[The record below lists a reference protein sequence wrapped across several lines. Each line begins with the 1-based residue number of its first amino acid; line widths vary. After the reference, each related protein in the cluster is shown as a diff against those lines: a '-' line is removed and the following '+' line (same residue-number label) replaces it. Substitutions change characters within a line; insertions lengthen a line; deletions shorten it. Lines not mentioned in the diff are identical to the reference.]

1 MKAIFF
7 ARGGY
12 GTSRIVD
19 RLDLAPLGRHPKI
32 IAGYSDA
39 TALLLA
45 IQTKLDLPVFHG
57 PFVTDTPADMGRL
70 LRTVSGE
77 IEPLSISRLR
87 PLRDG
92 RVTAPLTGGNL
103 SLLAHSVGTPFE
115 VDTKKRILFVEE
127 VNEAPYR
134 VDRMVRQLII
144 AGKFRNLRG
153 LVIGRFSG
161 ISRSERRK
169 CEQILLEAVAG
180 KKIPVA
186 AGFPAGHGPGNRAFP
201 FGVPATLDTA
211 ARSLTFSPFLA
222 GQAAGG

>member
-1 MKAIFF
+1 VRVIFF

-12 GTSRIVD
+12 GTSRIIN

-32 IAGYSDA
+32 IAGYSDT

-45 IQTKLDLPVFHG
+45 IQTKLSLPVFHG
-57 PFVTDTPADMGRL
+57 PFVTDAPADMGRL
-70 LRTVSGE
+70 LRTVSGG
-77 IEPLSISRLR
+77 IEPLLIPRLR
-87 PLRDG
+87 PLRPG

-115 VDTKKRILFVEE
+115 VDTNKRILFVEE

-144 AGKFRNLRG
+144 AGKFRGLRG
-153 LVIGRFSG
+153 LIIGRFSG
-161 ISRSERRK
+161 ITRGERRK

-201 FGVPATLDTA
+201 LGVPADLDTA
-211 ARSLTFSPFLA
+211 ARSITFSPFLA
-222 GQAAGG
+222 G